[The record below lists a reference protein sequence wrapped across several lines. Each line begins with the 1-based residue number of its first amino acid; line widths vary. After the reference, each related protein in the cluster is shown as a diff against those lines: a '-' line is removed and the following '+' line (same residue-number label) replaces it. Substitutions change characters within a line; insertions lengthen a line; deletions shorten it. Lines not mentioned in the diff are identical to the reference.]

1 MEDLKVPSVVKKP
14 RKSECGDIGEVV
26 EMIKKA
32 KKPFIYAGGGVVAA
46 GAQKEVLELSK
57 RVDAAIGLSMMG
69 ITAVPASYPLNLG
82 MCGMHGK
89 YPSIKAQSECDL
101 LLAVGVRFSDRATG
115 DLNEYTKK
123 CMTVHIDIDRA
134 EIGKNVSPDVS
145 LWGDVKEILTKILEE
160 LPEGE
165 QATIVATGP
174 LTNIALLLRIFP
186 EVKEKIQSYQDKSD
200 IPLIIGADEEG
211 GTVVR
216 VSSNPNLAPE
226 KFKSPQE
233 IYNEGGMDA
242 VVENATEKS
251 ELLLSLGVNMNLAP
265 VADVSTNPSDYMY
278 DRSLGQNA
286 EVTADFVSKTVT
298 AMNNAGIMS
307 VLKHFP
313 GYGGV
318 GGDSHQGTVYDD
330 KTAES
335 IRENDLLPF
344 KAGIEAGAS
353 SVLVAHN
360 TVNALDSEN
369 PASLSP
375 TIHNMLRDECGFDG
389 VIMTDDIAMGAVA
402 DMENVY
408 VKAVNAGNDLLI
420 TTDYQT
426 GYNQI
431 LNAVKCGEISEETLN
446 SAVERVLKMK
456 GQI

>member
-1 MEDLKVPSVVKKP
+1 MKKTI
-14 RKSECGDIGEVV
+14 SIIISIAMCA
-26 EMIKKA
+26 MLA
-32 KKPFIYAGGGVVAA
+32 SCGGV
-46 GAQKEVLELSK
+46 KNEVSDTEQPTLMDTMSLEEKVGQILFV
-57 RVDAAIGLSMMG
+57 RCVEDEQTDDLM
-69 ITAVPASYPLNLG
+69 
-82 MCGMHGK
+82 
-89 YPSIKAQSECDL
+89 SIKPGGILMFGRDFE
-101 LLAVGVRFSDRATG
+101 R
-115 DLNEYTKK
+115 
-123 CMTVHIDIDRA
+123 
-134 EIGKNVSPDVS
+134 
-145 LWGDVKEILTKILEE
+145 LTKD
-160 LPEGE
+160 
-165 QATIVATGP
+165 
-174 LTNIALLLRIFP
+174 

-313 GYGGV
+313 GY

>member
-1 MEDLKVPSVVKKP
+1 MCAMLAS
-14 RKSECGDIGEVV
+14 C
-26 EMIKKA
+26 
-32 KKPFIYAGGGVVAA
+32 GGV
-46 GAQKEVLELSK
+46 KNEVSDTEQPTLIDTMSLEEKVGQILFV
-57 RVDAAIGLSMMG
+57 RCVDDEQTDDLM
-69 ITAVPASYPLNLG
+69 
-82 MCGMHGK
+82 
-89 YPSIKAQSECDL
+89 SIKPGGILMFGRDFE
-101 LLAVGVRFSDRATG
+101 G
-115 DLNEYTKK
+115 
-123 CMTVHIDIDRA
+123 
-134 EIGKNVSPDVS
+134 
-145 LWGDVKEILTKILEE
+145 LTKD
-160 LPEGE
+160 
-165 QATIVATGP
+165 
-174 LTNIALLLRIFP
+174 

-251 ELLLSLGVNMNLAP
+251 ELLLNLGVNMNLAP

-318 GGDSHQGTVYDD
+318 GGDSNQGTVYDD
-330 KTAES
+330 KTSES

>member
-1 MEDLKVPSVVKKP
+1 MCAMLAS
-14 RKSECGDIGEVV
+14 C
-26 EMIKKA
+26 
-32 KKPFIYAGGGVVAA
+32 GGV
-46 GAQKEVLELSK
+46 KNEVSDTEQPTLIDTMSLEEKVGQILFV
-57 RVDAAIGLSMMG
+57 RCVDDEQTDDLM
-69 ITAVPASYPLNLG
+69 
-82 MCGMHGK
+82 
-89 YPSIKAQSECDL
+89 SIKPGGILMFGRDFE
-101 LLAVGVRFSDRATG
+101 G
-115 DLNEYTKK
+115 
-123 CMTVHIDIDRA
+123 
-134 EIGKNVSPDVS
+134 
-145 LWGDVKEILTKILEE
+145 LTKD
-160 LPEGE
+160 
-165 QATIVATGP
+165 
-174 LTNIALLLRIFP
+174 

-216 VSSNPNLAPE
+216 VSSNP
-226 KFKSPQE
+226 
-233 IYNEGGMDA
+233 
-242 VVENATEKS
+242 
-251 ELLLSLGVNMNLAP
+251 NLAP

>member
-1 MEDLKVPSVVKKP
+1 MKP
-14 RKSECGDIGEVV
+14 RNINNSLPLQPLVPDQENKNKKNEEKSVNPVKITMG
-26 EMIKKA
+26 
-32 KKPFIYAGGGVVAA
+32 
-46 GAQKEVLELSK
+46 S
-57 RVDAAIGLSMMG
+57 GLNYIEQES
-69 ITAVPASYPLNLG
+69 LG
-82 MCGMHGK
+82 GK
-89 YPSIKAQSECDL
+89 YLTHDLSIKIADISEEIIQQAILSAMSIYKFSITDDL
-101 LLAVGVRFSDRATG
+101 MSIKPGGILMFGRDFEG
-115 DLNEYTKK
+115 
-123 CMTVHIDIDRA
+123 
-134 EIGKNVSPDVS
+134 
-145 LWGDVKEILTKILEE
+145 LTKD
-160 LPEGE
+160 
-165 QATIVATGP
+165 
-174 LTNIALLLRIFP
+174 

>member
-1 MEDLKVPSVVKKP
+1 MKKTISIIISIAICAMLASCCGVKNEVSDTEQPTLIDTMSLEEKVGQILFVRCVDDEQTDDL
-14 RKSECGDIGEVV
+14 
-26 EMIKKA
+26 M
-32 KKPFIYAGGGVVAA
+32 
-46 GAQKEVLELSK
+46 
-57 RVDAAIGLSMMG
+57 
-69 ITAVPASYPLNLG
+69 
-82 MCGMHGK
+82 
-89 YPSIKAQSECDL
+89 SIKPGGILMFGRDFE
-101 LLAVGVRFSDRATG
+101 G
-115 DLNEYTKK
+115 
-123 CMTVHIDIDRA
+123 
-134 EIGKNVSPDVS
+134 
-145 LWGDVKEILTKILEE
+145 LTKD
-160 LPEGE
+160 
-165 QATIVATGP
+165 
-174 LTNIALLLRIFP
+174 

-242 VVENATEKS
+242 VVKNATEKS

-318 GGDSHQGTVYDD
+318 GGDSQQGTVYDD

-375 TIHNMLRDECGFDG
+375 KIHNMLRDECGFDG

>member
-1 MEDLKVPSVVKKP
+1 MLFRS
-14 RKSECGDIGEVV
+14 
-26 EMIKKA
+26 
-32 KKPFIYAGGGVVAA
+32 
-46 GAQKEVLELSK
+46 
-57 RVDAAIGLSMMG
+57 
-69 ITAVPASYPLNLG
+69 
-82 MCGMHGK
+82 
-89 YPSIKAQSECDL
+89 
-101 LLAVGVRFSDRATG
+101 
-115 DLNEYTKK
+115 
-123 CMTVHIDIDRA
+123 
-134 EIGKNVSPDVS
+134 
-145 LWGDVKEILTKILEE
+145 
-160 LPEGE
+160 
-165 QATIVATGP
+165 
-174 LTNIALLLRIFP
+174 
-186 EVKEKIQSYQDKSD
+186 
-200 IPLIIGADEEG
+200 
-211 GTVVR
+211 VVR

-360 TVNALDSEN
+360 TVNALDRKS
-369 PASLSP
+369 
-375 TIHNMLRDECGFDG
+375 TR
-389 VIMTDDIAMGAVA
+389 
-402 DMENVY
+402 
-408 VKAVNAGNDLLI
+408 
-420 TTDYQT
+420 
-426 GYNQI
+426 
-431 LNAVKCGEISEETLN
+431 LN
-446 SAVERVLKMK
+446 SSHNVISRMPSSA
-456 GQI
+456 

>member
-1 MEDLKVPSVVKKP
+1 
-14 RKSECGDIGEVV
+14 
-26 EMIKKA
+26 
-32 KKPFIYAGGGVVAA
+32 
-46 GAQKEVLELSK
+46 
-57 RVDAAIGLSMMG
+57 
-69 ITAVPASYPLNLG
+69 
-82 MCGMHGK
+82 
-89 YPSIKAQSECDL
+89 
-101 LLAVGVRFSDRATG
+101 
-115 DLNEYTKK
+115 
-123 CMTVHIDIDRA
+123 
-134 EIGKNVSPDVS
+134 
-145 LWGDVKEILTKILEE
+145 
-160 LPEGE
+160 
-165 QATIVATGP
+165 
-174 LTNIALLLRIFP
+174 
-186 EVKEKIQSYQDKSD
+186 
-200 IPLIIGADEEG
+200 
-211 GTVVR
+211 
-216 VSSNPNLAPE
+216 
-226 KFKSPQE
+226 
-233 IYNEGGMDA
+233 
-242 VVENATEKS
+242 
-251 ELLLSLGVNMNLAP
+251 MNLAP

-353 SVLVAHN
+353 CVLVAHN

-375 TIHNMLRDECGFDG
+375 TIHNMLRDECSFDG

-408 VKAVNAGNDLLI
+408 IKAVNAGNDLLI

>member
-1 MEDLKVPSVVKKP
+1 MSLEEKVGQILFVRCVDDEQTDDL
-14 RKSECGDIGEVV
+14 
-26 EMIKKA
+26 M
-32 KKPFIYAGGGVVAA
+32 
-46 GAQKEVLELSK
+46 
-57 RVDAAIGLSMMG
+57 
-69 ITAVPASYPLNLG
+69 
-82 MCGMHGK
+82 
-89 YPSIKAQSECDL
+89 SIKPGGILMFGRDFE
-101 LLAVGVRFSDRATG
+101 G
-115 DLNEYTKK
+115 
-123 CMTVHIDIDRA
+123 
-134 EIGKNVSPDVS
+134 
-145 LWGDVKEILTKILEE
+145 LTKD
-160 LPEGE
+160 
-165 QATIVATGP
+165 
-174 LTNIALLLRIFP
+174 

-335 IRENDLLPF
+335 ICENDLLPF

-431 LNAVKCGEISEETLN
+431 LNAVKWRN
-446 SAVERVLKMK
+446 
-456 GQI
+456 Q

>member
-1 MEDLKVPSVVKKP
+1 MKKTI
-14 RKSECGDIGEVV
+14 SIIIIIAMCA
-26 EMIKKA
+26 MFA
-32 KKPFIYAGGGVVAA
+32 SCGGV
-46 GAQKEVLELSK
+46 KNEVSDTEQPTLMDTMSLEEKVGQILFV
-57 RVDAAIGLSMMG
+57 RCVEDEQTDDLM
-69 ITAVPASYPLNLG
+69 
-82 MCGMHGK
+82 
-89 YPSIKAQSECDL
+89 SIKPGGILMFGRDFE
-101 LLAVGVRFSDRATG
+101 G
-115 DLNEYTKK
+115 
-123 CMTVHIDIDRA
+123 
-134 EIGKNVSPDVS
+134 
-145 LWGDVKEILTKILEE
+145 LTKD
-160 LPEGE
+160 
-165 QATIVATGP
+165 
-174 LTNIALLLRIFP
+174 

-313 GYGGV
+313 GYGSV

>member
-1 MEDLKVPSVVKKP
+1 MKKTI
-14 RKSECGDIGEVV
+14 SIIISIAMCA
-26 EMIKKA
+26 MLA
-32 KKPFIYAGGGVVAA
+32 SCGGV
-46 GAQKEVLELSK
+46 KNEVSDTEQPTLIDTMSLEEKVGQILFV
-57 RVDAAIGLSMMG
+57 RCVDDEQTDDLM
-69 ITAVPASYPLNLG
+69 
-82 MCGMHGK
+82 
-89 YPSIKAQSECDL
+89 SIKPGGILMFGRDFE
-101 LLAVGVRFSDRATG
+101 G
-115 DLNEYTKK
+115 
-123 CMTVHIDIDRA
+123 
-134 EIGKNVSPDVS
+134 
-145 LWGDVKEILTKILEE
+145 LTKD
-160 LPEGE
+160 
-165 QATIVATGP
+165 
-174 LTNIALLLRIFP
+174 

-298 AMNNAGIMS
+298 AMNNAGMMS

-318 GGDSHQGTVYDD
+318 GGD
-330 KTAES
+330 
-335 IRENDLLPF
+335 R
-344 KAGIEAGAS
+344 
-353 SVLVAHN
+353 HN

>member
-1 MEDLKVPSVVKKP
+1 MKKTI
-14 RKSECGDIGEVV
+14 SIIISIAMCA
-26 EMIKKA
+26 MLA
-32 KKPFIYAGGGVVAA
+32 SCGGV
-46 GAQKEVLELSK
+46 KNEVSDTEQPTLMDTMSLEEKVGQILFV
-57 RVDAAIGLSMMG
+57 RCVEDEQTDDLM
-69 ITAVPASYPLNLG
+69 
-82 MCGMHGK
+82 
-89 YPSIKAQSECDL
+89 SIKPGGILMFGRDFE
-101 LLAVGVRFSDRATG
+101 G
-115 DLNEYTKK
+115 
-123 CMTVHIDIDRA
+123 
-134 EIGKNVSPDVS
+134 
-145 LWGDVKEILTKILEE
+145 LTKD
-160 LPEGE
+160 
-165 QATIVATGP
+165 
-174 LTNIALLLRIFP
+174 

-200 IPLIIGADEEG
+200 IPLIIG
-211 GTVVR
+211 
-216 VSSNPNLAPE
+216 
-226 KFKSPQE
+226 
-233 IYNEGGMDA
+233 
-242 VVENATEKS
+242 
-251 ELLLSLGVNMNLAP
+251 
-265 VADVSTNPSDYMY
+265 ADVSTNPSDYMY

>member
-1 MEDLKVPSVVKKP
+1 MKKII
-14 RKSECGDIGEVV
+14 SIIISIAMCA
-26 EMIKKA
+26 MLA
-32 KKPFIYAGGGVVAA
+32 SCGGV
-46 GAQKEVLELSK
+46 KNEVSDTEQPTLIDTMSLEEKVGQILFV
-57 RVDAAIGLSMMG
+57 RCVDDEQTDDLM
-69 ITAVPASYPLNLG
+69 
-82 MCGMHGK
+82 
-89 YPSIKAQSECDL
+89 SIKPGGILMFGRDFE
-101 LLAVGVRFSDRATG
+101 G
-115 DLNEYTKK
+115 
-123 CMTVHIDIDRA
+123 
-134 EIGKNVSPDVS
+134 
-145 LWGDVKEILTKILEE
+145 LTKD
-160 LPEGE
+160 
-165 QATIVATGP
+165 
-174 LTNIALLLRIFP
+174 

-216 VSSNPNLAPE
+216 VSSNP
-226 KFKSPQE
+226 
-233 IYNEGGMDA
+233 
-242 VVENATEKS
+242 
-251 ELLLSLGVNMNLAP
+251 NLAP

>member
-1 MEDLKVPSVVKKP
+1 MKKII
-14 RKSECGDIGEVV
+14 SIIISIAMCA
-26 EMIKKA
+26 MLA
-32 KKPFIYAGGGVVAA
+32 SCGGV
-46 GAQKEVLELSK
+46 KNEVSDTEQLTLIDTMSLEEKVGQILFV
-57 RVDAAIGLSMMG
+57 RCVDDEQTDDLM
-69 ITAVPASYPLNLG
+69 
-82 MCGMHGK
+82 
-89 YPSIKAQSECDL
+89 SIKPGGILMFGRDFE
-101 LLAVGVRFSDRATG
+101 G
-115 DLNEYTKK
+115 
-123 CMTVHIDIDRA
+123 
-134 EIGKNVSPDVS
+134 
-145 LWGDVKEILTKILEE
+145 LTKD
-160 LPEGE
+160 
-165 QATIVATGP
+165 
-174 LTNIALLLRIFP
+174 

-318 GGDSHQGTVYDD
+318 GGDIHQGTVYDD